1 MGSKKKKK
9 VKISK
14 RRAQSQ
20 LKKKKKQKRRLMK
33 NSPDNRVSYME
44 RPSFSDMEPPD
55 GFRPVSISQA
65 MMEYAKPVMEMG
77 ENQGIEDMNL
87 AMQAGMLL
95 WNYSI
100 SLEDG
105 HADKKMKKE
114 IIRLLAKEFDMSRS
128 DAGLFLE
135 QMIERKEHLFPKDIQ
150 PKHAMT
156 MFVRR
161 EMTHL
166 ITGFNYNK
174 IDFSSSPIPPDREDR
189 DMVESVQRMDQYIA
203 GGSDYDT
210 WEDHYFEMEEKC
222 GNRFELWLK
231 EKGHEEYCE
240 NFPFY
245 TETYLN
251 FVYRY
256 NHDDLTTLKS
266 ITPEYLEE
274 FFADYVL
281 RKVIIEPYEYTLFPP
296 AMKLL
301 YKFLSEKGY
310 MDDHTAITEIIDQI
324 GPSFIRILR
333 KRFG

>member
-1 MGSKKKKK
+1 
-9 VKISK
+9 
-14 RRAQSQ
+14 
-20 LKKKKKQKRRLMK
+20 
-33 NSPDNRVSYME
+33 
-44 RPSFSDMEPPD
+44 MEPPD

>member
-1 MGSKKKKK
+1 MGSKKKK
-9 VKISK
+9 VKIAK

-20 LKKKKKQKRRLMK
+20 LKRKKKKKLRLIK
-33 NSPDNRVSYME
+33 NTSGNNVPYME
-44 RPSFSDMEPPD
+44 RPSFSDMEAPD

-65 MMEYAKPVMEMG
+65 MMEYAKPVMEKG

-87 AMQAGMLL
+87 AMNAGMLL
-95 WNYSI
+95 WNYTI

-105 HADKKMKKE
+105 YEDRKMKKE
-114 IIRLLAKEFDMSRS
+114 IIRLLAKEFDMSKSQSR
-128 DAGLFLE
+128 LFLE

-156 MFVRR
+156 MFIRK
-161 EMTHL
+161 ELTHL
-166 ITGFNYNK
+166 ITGFNYSK

-189 DMVESVQRMDQYIA
+189 DMVESIQRMDQCIA
-203 GGSDYDT
+203 GGADYNK
-210 WEDHYFEMEEKC
+210 WEGHYFQMEEKC
-222 GNRFELWLK
+222 ALRFELWLK

-256 NHDDLTTLKS
+256 NQDDLTTLKS
-266 ITPEYLEE
+266 IVPEYLEE
-274 FFADYVL
+274 FFADYLL

-324 GPSFIRILR
+324 EPSFVRILR

>member
-20 LKKKKKQKRRLMK
+20 LKKKKKQKRRLIK

>member
-9 VKISK
+9 IKTAK

-20 LKKKKKQKRRLMK
+20 QKRKKKKKLRLIK
-33 NSPDNRVSYME
+33 NTPSNNVSYME
-44 RPSFSDMEPPD
+44 RPSFSDMDVPD
-55 GFRPVSISQA
+55 GFRPVSITQA
-65 MMEYAKPVMEMG
+65 MMEYAKPVMEKG

-87 AMQAGMLL
+87 AMNAGMLL
-95 WNYSI
+95 WNYTI

-105 HADKKMKKE
+105 HEDRKMKKE
-114 IIRLLAKEFDMSRS
+114 IIRLLAKEFDMSKS

-135 QMIERKEHLFPKDIQ
+135 KMIERKEHLFPKDIQ

-156 MFVRR
+156 MFIRK
-161 EMTHL
+161 ELTHL

-174 IDFSSSPIPPDREDR
+174 IDFSSSPIPPDREDKE
-189 DMVESVQRMDQYIA
+189 MVESIQRMDQYIA
-203 GGSDYDT
+203 GGADYDK
-210 WEDHYFEMEEKC
+210 WEDHYFQMEEKC
-222 GNRFELWLK
+222 RNRFELWLK

-256 NHDDLTTLKS
+256 NHDTLTTLKS
-266 ITPEYLEE
+266 ITPDHLEE
-274 FFADYVL
+274 FLADHIL
-281 RKVIIEPYEYTLFPP
+281 RKVIMEPYEYTFFPP

-310 MDDHTAITEIIDQI
+310 IDDYTVITGIIDEME
-324 GPSFIRILR
+324 PHFTRILR
-333 KRFG
+333 KRFA

>member
-9 VKISK
+9 VKIAK

-20 LKKKKKQKRRLMK
+20 QKRRKKQKLRLIK
-33 NSPDNRVSYME
+33 NTLINRVSYME
-44 RPSFSDMEPPD
+44 RPSFSDMQPPD

-65 MMEYAKPVMEMG
+65 IMEYAKPVMEKR
-77 ENQGIEDMNL
+77 ENEGIEDMNL
-87 AMQAGMLL
+87 AMNAGMLL
-95 WNYSI
+95 WNYTI

-105 HADKKMKKE
+105 HEDRKMKKE
-114 IIRLLAKEFDMSRS
+114 IIRLLAKEFEMSKS
-128 DAGLFLE
+128 EAGLFLE
-135 QMIERKEHLFPKDIQ
+135 KMIERKEHLFPKDIQ
-150 PKHAMT
+150 PKHPMT
-156 MFVRR
+156 MFIRK

-174 IDFSSSPIPPDREDR
+174 IDFSSSSIPPGREDR
-189 DMVESVQRMDQYIA
+189 DMVESIQKMDQYIA
-203 GGSDYDT
+203 GGADYDE
-210 WEDHYFEMEEKC
+210 WEDHYFQMEEKC
-222 GNRFELWLK
+222 GNRFEPWLK
-231 EKGHEEYCE
+231 DKGHEEYCE

-256 NHDDLTTLKS
+256 SHDDLTTLKS
-266 ITPEYLEE
+266 ITPEYLEG

-281 RKVIIEPYEYTLFPP
+281 RKVIIEPYEYTFFPP

-310 MDDHTAITEIIDQI
+310 MDDHTAITEIIDEME
-324 GPSFIRILR
+324 PSFIRLLR

>member
-1 MGSKKKKK
+1 VGSKKKKK